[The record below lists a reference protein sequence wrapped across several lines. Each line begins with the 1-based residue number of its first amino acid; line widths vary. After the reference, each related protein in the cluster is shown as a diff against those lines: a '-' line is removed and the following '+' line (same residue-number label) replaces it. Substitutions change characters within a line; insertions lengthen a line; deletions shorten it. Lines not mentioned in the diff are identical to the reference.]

1 MTILVKDVWP
11 IDNTDEFKIHFARYN
26 QESQPLDVWVRDRS
40 EWMGWQQ
47 TRPQKNDFNK
57 PFIFSLMRFYHE
69 PDTWLFGGVFEV
81 IERHEDRYE
90 VKLTEIG
97 ENFIGRL
104 KIDYAHNDRVTRA
117 LMEKYYGR
125 FKVKEILPAPYA
137 GRAFPGFEEID
148 LSFEELDAFVSKGRI
163 DWKTALESIKG
174 VYIITDTK
182 TGKRYVG
189 AAYGG
194 EGVWSRWAAY
204 IGNGHGGNVEI
215 RKLTGRYGIDYCQKH
230 FRFALL
236 EHRAFNTPDEK
247 ILARERYWKT
257 ILMTK
262 GTMGLNRN

>member
-1 MTILVKDVWP
+1 
-11 IDNTDEFKIHFARYN
+11 
-26 QESQPLDVWVRDRS
+26 
-40 EWMGWQQ
+40 
-47 TRPQKNDFNK
+47 
-57 PFIFSLMRFYHE
+57 
-69 PDTWLFGGVFEV
+69 
-81 IERHEDRYE
+81 
-90 VKLTEIG
+90 
-97 ENFIGRL
+97 
-104 KIDYAHNDRVTRA
+104 
-117 LMEKYYGR
+117 MEKYYGR
-125 FKVKEILPAPYA
+125 FKVKEILPESYE

-148 LSFEELDAFVSKGRI
+148 MSFEELDAIVSKGRI

-204 IGNGHGGNVEI
+204 IE
-215 RKLTGRYGIDYCQKH
+215 RAWRQCRDSKAAGRYGIDYCQKH

-247 ILARERYWKT
+247 ILAREMYWKT